1 MVCLFLAST
10 AIRKMYRNGHF
21 TWRHEGQS
29 EMCFMGWRRKTD
41 ASEAASESDFQ
52 KHIALVFF

>member
-29 EMCFMGWRRKTD
+29 ENVLHGMEEEDRCLTSG
-41 ASEAASESDFQ
+41 
-52 KHIALVFF
+52 I